1 MGVKKSKKDSST
13 NDETMNKANKLLPQH
28 TKYLLSDVFQ
38 DLLNFSAKHLIEGGR
53 LVFWLPIYL
62 EERQNMRFNFCFL
75 SSKLINLINFLI
87 FFYKR

>member
-1 MGVKKSKKDSST
+1 LGVKKPKKDSSS
-13 NDETMNKANKLLPQH
+13 NDETINKANKLLPQH

-62 EERQNMRFNFCFL
+62 EERQNMRFNFCFCVF
-75 SSKLINLINFLI
+75 KINQFDQFLL
-87 FFYKR
+87 FYL